1 MGVTACFAG
10 CVVLAVGLAAG
21 CGDDSRQCGPGTD
34 EVNGI
39 CEAQP
44 EVLVC
49 GDGTRRDEL
58 TGNCVVD
65 PNVCGDGTVL
75 IDGTCQDPTGDLVV
89 NLQEGP
95 EPNGF
100 ELDATPAGTIVLPAV
115 DTPFVIHGCI
125 QPGGVDAPDF
135 DVYQMTVAGPTLIE
149 LTSDGIGGLAAG
161 FSIRT
166 TATDPQLAGWFRL
179 GLSTATDTA
188 SRQVLLPVAGT
199 YQIAM
204 TDSRTILPITYGSPA
219 QPAAGNL
226 DGTSCYYATLHQRSL
241 PTPAALDL
249 VAGTSG
255 TIGGEL
261 ALFTATF
268 PAGTT
273 TLSAVIDP
281 EDAANPDARAAASL
295 VVLVNTALRVRDDA
309 TAADPVA
316 TAAITGIVAGDD
328 VLVALD
334 HVWNHALA
342 PVGYSIGPD

>member
-1 MGVTACFAG
+1 MLVAA
-10 CVVLAVGLAAG
+10 GLAAG

-58 TGNCVVD
+58 TGNCVID
-65 PNVCGDGTVL
+65 PAVCGDGTVL
-75 IDGTCQDPTGDLVV
+75 IDGTCQDPTADLVV

-100 ELDATPAGTIVLPAV
+100 EPDATPAGTIVLPSV
-115 DTPFVIHGCI
+115 GTPFVIHGCI
-125 QPGGVDAPDF
+125 QPGGNDSPDF

-149 LTSDGIGGLAAG
+149 LTSDGLGGLAAG

-166 TATDPQLAGWFRL
+166 TSTDPAMAGWLRL
-179 GLSTATDTA
+179 GLSVATDTA

-219 QPAAGNL
+219 QPAAGNP
-226 DGTSCYYATLHQRSL
+226 DGTSCYYATLSQRSL
-241 PTPAALDL
+241 PSPATLDL
-249 VAGTSG
+249 VAGSSG
-255 TIGGEL
+255 TIGGEI

-268 PAGTT
+268 PVGAT
-273 TLSAVIDP
+273 TLTAVIDP
-281 EDAANPDARAAASL
+281 ESASNPDARAAAAI
-295 VVLVNTALRVRDDA
+295 VVLVDSTLRVRGDA
-309 TAADPVA
+309 DAADPVA
-316 TAAITGIVAGDD
+316 TAAITGIVAGSD

-334 HVWNHALA
+334 HVWNHTLA